1 LNSHNTAN
9 LIKEVK
15 IWGDHMEQQKEL
27 IIVDS
32 ELHAADALIMQL
44 DQAIQDTRNLEL
56 SKQLNEISDCY
67 EAIRKLMKDKS

>member
-1 LNSHNTAN
+1 
-9 LIKEVK
+9 
-15 IWGDHMEQQKEL
+15 MEHKKEL

-44 DQAIQDTRNLEL
+44 DQAIQGTRNMQL

-67 EAIRKLMKDKS
+67 EVIKKLMNTAQGSNESDKPPE